1 MSRHPRSPNA
11 KRAVWGALLAV
22 VLLVVAAFGA
32 TRWTV
37 CTGDCCPGA
46 GVAERLLGNADE
58 FVRDD
63 ACSHGCCSRA
73 HAESDAP
80 ATPGERHHPRC
91 DDGCCVTIVVEFEWA
106 PSPDATAPACPST
119 TPTLPPEP
127 PTTLRPVLATA
138 WLHAPDRGPPRTDA
152 GAALRRTTQLLL

>member
-1 MSRHPRSPNA
+1 
-11 KRAVWGALLAV
+11 V
-22 VLLVVAAFGA
+22 
-32 TRWTV
+32 
-37 CTGDCCPGA
+37 
-46 GVAERLLGNADE
+46 
-58 FVRDD
+58 
-63 ACSHGCCSRA
+63 
-73 HAESDAP
+73 
-80 ATPGERHHPRC
+80 
-91 DDGCCVTIVVEFEWA
+91 